1 MNDIVWIALLM
12 GGASWGLTGFLRSYA
27 LKKQLID
34 VPNNRSSH
42 TVPTPRGGGVAIVVT
57 FLLALLFL
65 GFFNMLPADLVWAL
79 VGAGVGVALV
89 GFIDDHGHISAR
101 WRLLVH
107 FLCAGWA
114 LAWLGGLPPLP
125 IFGIVL
131 DIGWFG
137 YLLAAFFLVWLL
149 NLYNFMDGIDGLASI
164 EAVTVCLSG
173 AVLYM
178 LVSVNNGVEIPL
190 LLLTTTVAGFLLWN
204 FPKAK
209 IFMGDAGS
217 GFVGMV
223 LGIFTIQ
230 AAWVMPE
237 LFWGWIILL
246 GAFVVDATVTLV
258 RRVLRGDKFYE
269 AHRSHAYQYASR
281 QYKGHVSVSIAFGII
296 NLCWL
301 LPIAVFVSIGWLDGV
316 AGVVVAY
323 LPLVMLAYRFK
334 AGANEC

>member
-1 MNDIVWIALLM
+1 M

>member
-1 MNDIVWIALLM
+1 MNDIVWIALLV
-12 GGASWGLTGFLRSYA
+12 GGASWGLTGFLRAYA

-65 GFFNMLPADLVWAL
+65 GLFNMLPTDLVWAL
-79 VGAGVGVALV
+79 VGAGVGVALI
-89 GFIDDHGHISAR
+89 GFIDDHGHIPAR

-107 FLCAGWA
+107 FLCVGWA

-125 IFGIVL
+125 VFGIVL

-137 YLLAAFFLVWLL
+137 SLLAAFFLVWLL

-164 EAVTVCLSG
+164 EAITVCLSG

-246 GAFVVDATVTLV
+246 GAFVVDATVTLLRRIV
-258 RRVLRGDKFYE
+258 RGEKFYE

-316 AGVVVAY
+316 AGVIVAY

>member
-1 MNDIVWIALLM
+1 M
-12 GGASWGLTGFLRSYA
+12 GGLSWWFTGFLRSYA
-27 LKKQLID
+27 VKKQLID
-34 VPNNRSSH
+34 IPNNRSSH
-42 TVPTPRGGGVAIVVT
+42 TVPTPRGGGISIVIT
-57 FLLALLFL
+57 FLFALLFF
-65 GFFNMLPADLVWAL
+65 GFFNLFSADLVWAL
-79 VGAGVGVALV
+79 VGAGVGVALI
-89 GFIDDHGHISAR
+89 GFIDDHDHISAR

-107 FLCAGWA
+107 FSCAGWA

-125 IFGIVL
+125 VFGLMV
-131 DIGWFG
+131 DTGWFG

-149 NLYNFMDGIDGLASI
+149 NLYNFMDGIDGLAGI

-173 AVLYM
+173 IVLYM
-178 LVSVNNGVEIPL
+178 LVSMDSGEEIPL

-217 GFVGMV
+217 GFIGIV

-237 LFWGWIILL
+237 LFWGWVILL
-246 GAFVVDATVTLV
+246 GTFVVDATVTLV
-258 RRVLRGDKFYE
+258 RRVWRGKKFYE
-269 AHRSHAYQYASR
+269 AHRSHAFQYASR
-281 QYKGHVSVSIAFGII
+281 QYKGHIPVSIAFGII

-301 LPIAVFVSIGWLDGV
+301 LPIAVFVAIGWLDGV
-316 AGVVVAY
+316 AGVIVAY

-334 AGANEC
+334 AGVNEC